1 VTPLRSGQK
10 VKDIVHCLKKRP
22 KFNKKIINVKLLM
35 GTKDNH
41 SKQNQEMVILKN
53 AVENTNEAFVTI
65 DENHTVLFFNKAAE
79 KIFGY
84 SRKEVIGRDLNVI
97 MSPSCSR
104 NHRQAVTRYVKTRI
118 PGRIGHETEM
128 LASRRN
134 GTAFP
139 ASISFSVTEVN
150 GRLFFTGIVRDM
162 TEKQVL
168 QEQIMR
174 SERMAALGQLA
185 AEITHEIK
193 NPLMLIGGFAQQLSR
208 VIDDKKNLEKVNII
222 TDEVTRLEKLL
233 TDLREFHLPKT
244 IASEKVD
251 LKELLQ
257 EIYFMV
263 KDDCEKKNIR
273 TELKIDDKAIL
284 VTGDRNRLK
293 QVFLNL
299 LANSM
304 DSMEHGGSLSIK
316 TVLSG
321 DHVEITVTDEGCGIP
336 EQDKEKIFSPFF
348 TTKKHGTGL
357 GLCISKRI
365 IEEHADG
372 SLSVKSKEGKGT
384 SFTIS
389 LPVYHE
395 TTSEAARME

>member
-1 VTPLRSGQK
+1 
-10 VKDIVHCLKKRP
+10 
-22 KFNKKIINVKLLM
+22 M

-41 SKQNQEMVILKN
+41 SKQNQEMVILKQ

-65 DENHTVLFFNKAAE
+65 DENHKVLFFNKAAE

-84 SRKEVIGRDLNVI
+84 SRKGVIGRDLNVI
-97 MSPSCSR
+97 MSPNCSR

-128 LASRRN
+128 SATRKN
-134 GTAFP
+134 GDIFP

-162 TEKQVL
+162 TEKRAL
-168 QEQIMR
+168 QDKILR

-208 VIDDKKNLEKVNII
+208 VIDDKKNLKKVNII
-222 TDEVTRLEKLL
+222 TDEVKRLERLL
-233 TDLREFHLPKT
+233 ADLREFHLPKT
-244 IASEKVD
+244 ITSEKVD
-251 LKELLQ
+251 IKELLQ
-257 EIYFMV
+257 DIYSML
-263 KDDCEKKNIR
+263 KEDCEKKNIR
-273 TELKIDDKAIL
+273 TELNIDEKAIL
-284 VTGDRNRLK
+284 VVGDRNRLK

-299 LANSM
+299 FKNSM
-304 DSMEHGGSLSIK
+304 EAMEHGGILSIE
-316 TVLSG
+316 TSLSG

-348 TTKKHGTGL
+348 TTKSHGTGL

-365 IEEHADG
+365 IEEHAG
-372 SLSVKSKEGKGT
+372 SSLTVKSKEGKGT
-384 SFTIS
+384 SFKIS
-389 LPVYHE
+389 LPVYQE
-395 TTSEAARME
+395 NP

>member
-1 VTPLRSGQK
+1 MVP
-10 VKDIVHCLKKRP
+10 CLKKGS
-22 KFNKKIINVKLLM
+22 KCNKKVLKVTLLM
-35 GTKDNH
+35 GAKGNY

-65 DENHTVLFFNKAAE
+65 DENHTVIFFNRAAE
-79 KIFGY
+79 EIFGY

-97 MSPSCSR
+97 MSPRCSK

-118 PGRIGHETEM
+118 PGRIGHETE
-128 LASRRN
+128 LVASRRN
-134 GTAFP
+134 GTTFP

-162 TEKQVL
+162 TEKQAL
-168 QEQIMR
+168 QEQIIR
-174 SERMAALGQLA
+174 SEKLSALGQLA

-193 NPLMLIGGFAQQLSR
+193 NPLMLIGGFAQQLIR
-208 VIDDKKNLEKVNII
+208 VIDDEKHLQKLNVI

-244 IASEKVD
+244 IASEKVN
-251 LKELLQ
+251 LKELFQ

-273 TELKIDDKAIL
+273 TELKIDDKALL
-284 VTGDRNRLK
+284 VTGDRYSLK

-299 LANSM
+299 FKNSM
-304 DSMEHGGSLSIK
+304 DAMEHGGVFSIQTSLI
-316 TVLSG
+316 G
-321 DHVEITVTDEGCGIP
+321 DQVEITVADEGCGIP

-372 SLSVKSKEGKGT
+372 SLSMKSKEGKGT
-384 SFTIS
+384 SFTIR
-389 LPVYHE
+389 LPVYRE
-395 TTSEAARME
+395 TSEEAAKME

>member
-1 VTPLRSGQK
+1 
-10 VKDIVHCLKKRP
+10 
-22 KFNKKIINVKLLM
+22 M
-35 GTKDNH
+35 GTKGNH
-41 SKQNQEMVILKN
+41 NKQNQEMVLLKN

-79 KIFGY
+79 EIFGY
-84 SRKEVIGRDLNVI
+84 SRKEVIGHDLDVI
-97 MSPSCSR
+97 MSPSCSK
-104 NHRQAVTRYVKTRI
+104 NHHQAVTRYVKTRI

-134 GTAFP
+134 GDTFP
-139 ASISFSVTEVN
+139 VSISFSVTDVN

-162 TEKQVL
+162 TEKRAL

-193 NPLMLIGGFAQQLSR
+193 NPLMLIGGFVQQLIR
-208 VIDDKKNLEKVNII
+208 VIDDEKHLQKLNVI
-222 TDEVTRLEKLL
+222 TDEVNRLEKLL

-244 IASEKVD
+244 LASEKVD

-257 EIYFMV
+257 EIDLML
-263 KDDCEKKNIR
+263 KEDCEKKNIR
-273 TELKIDDKAIL
+273 TELKIDDKALL
-284 VTGDRNRLK
+284 VTGDRYSLK

-299 LANSM
+299 FKNSM
-304 DSMEHGGSLSIK
+304 DAMEHGGVLSIR
-316 TVLSG
+316 TGLIG
-321 DHVEITVTDEGCGIP
+321 DQVKITVADEGCGIP

-372 SLSVKSKEGKGT
+372 SLSMKSREGKGT

-395 TTSEAARME
+395 TA

>member
-1 VTPLRSGQK
+1 
-10 VKDIVHCLKKRP
+10 
-22 KFNKKIINVKLLM
+22 M

-65 DENHTVLFFNKAAE
+65 DENHTVIFFNKAAE
-79 KIFGY
+79 EIFGY
-84 SRKEVIGRDLNVI
+84 NRKEVIGRDLNVI
-97 MSPSCSR
+97 MSPSCSK
-104 NHRQAVTRYVKTRI
+104 NHHQAVTRYVKTRI

-134 GTAFP
+134 GSTFP

-150 GRLFFTGIVRDM
+150 GRLFFTGIVRDI
-162 TEKQVL
+162 TEKQAL
-168 QEQIMR
+168 QEQVIR
-174 SERMAALGQLA
+174 SEKLSALGQLA

-193 NPLMLIGGFAQQLSR
+193 TPLMLIGGFAQQLIR
-208 VIDDKKNLEKVNII
+208 VIDDEKHLQKLNVI
-222 TDEVTRLEKLL
+222 TDEVARLEKLL

-244 IASEKVD
+244 IAFEKVD

-257 EIYFMV
+257 EIYFMLR
-263 KDDCEKKNIR
+263 DDCEKKNIR
-273 TELKIDDKAIL
+273 TELKIDDKALL
-284 VTGDRNRLK
+284 VTGDRYSLK

-299 LANSM
+299 FKNSM
-304 DSMEHGGSLSIK
+304 DAMEHGGVLSIQ
-316 TVLSG
+316 TSLIG
-321 DHVEITVTDEGCGIP
+321 DQVEITVADEGCGIP

-372 SLSVKSKEGKGT
+372 SLSMKSKEGKGT
-384 SFTIS
+384 SFKIS

-395 TTSEAARME
+395 TP

>member
-1 VTPLRSGQK
+1 
-10 VKDIVHCLKKRP
+10 
-22 KFNKKIINVKLLM
+22 M

-41 SKQNQEMVILKN
+41 SKQNHEMVILKN

-79 KIFGY
+79 EIFGY

-97 MSPSCSR
+97 MSPSCSK
-104 NHRQAVTRYVKTRI
+104 NHHQAVTRYVKTRI

-134 GTAFP
+134 GNTFP

-162 TEKQVL
+162 TEKKAL

-208 VIDDKKNLEKVNII
+208 VIDDKKNLKKVNII
-222 TDEVTRLEKLL
+222 TDEVKRLERLL
-233 TDLREFHLPKT
+233 ADLREFHLPKT

-251 LKELLQ
+251 LKELLH

-273 TELKIDDKAIL
+273 TELKIDDKALL
-284 VTGDRNRLK
+284 VTGDRYSLK

-299 LANSM
+299 FKNSM
-304 DSMEHGGSLSIK
+304 DAMEHGGVLSIQ
-316 TVLSG
+316 TSLIG
-321 DHVEITVTDEGCGIP
+321 DQVEIIVADEGCGIP

-372 SLSVKSKEGKGT
+372 SLSMKSKEGKGT
-384 SFTIS
+384 SFKVS
-389 LPVYHE
+389 LPVYRE
-395 TTSEAARME
+395 TPSEAVRME

>member
-1 VTPLRSGQK
+1 
-10 VKDIVHCLKKRP
+10 
-22 KFNKKIINVKLLM
+22 M

-65 DENHTVLFFNKAAE
+65 DENHTVLFFNRAAE
-79 KIFGY
+79 EIFGY

-97 MSPSCSR
+97 MLPSCSK

-128 LASRRN
+128 VASRRN
-134 GTAFP
+134 GTTFP

-162 TEKQVL
+162 TEKKAL
-168 QEQIMR
+168 QEQIIR
-174 SERMAALGQLA
+174 SERLSALGQLA

-193 NPLMLIGGFAQQLSR
+193 NPLMLIGGFAQQLIR
-208 VIDDKKNLEKVNII
+208 VIDDEKHLQKLNVI
-222 TDEVTRLEKLL
+222 TDEVARLEKLL
-233 TDLREFHLPKT
+233 TDLREFHLPKAL
-244 IASEKVD
+244 ASEKVD
-251 LKELLQ
+251 LKELFQ

-273 TELKIDDKAIL
+273 TELKIDDKAFL
-284 VTGDRNRLK
+284 VAGDRYSLK

-299 LANSM
+299 FKNSM
-304 DSMEHGGSLSIK
+304 DAMEHGGVLSIQ
-316 TVLSG
+316 TGLIG
-321 DHVEITVTDEGCGIP
+321 GQVEITVADEGCGIA

-372 SLSVKSKEGKGT
+372 SLSMKSKEGKGT
-384 SFTIS
+384 SFKVS

-395 TTSEAARME
+395 TPSEAARME

>member
-1 VTPLRSGQK
+1 MRAKG
-10 VKDIVHCLKKRP
+10 
-22 KFNKKIINVKLLM
+22 
-35 GTKDNH
+35 NH

-84 SRKEVIGRDLNVI
+84 SRKEVIGHDLNVI
-97 MSPSCSR
+97 MSPSCSK
-104 NHRQAVTRYVKTRI
+104 NHHQAVTRYVKTRI

-134 GTAFP
+134 GTTFP

-162 TEKQVL
+162 TEKQAL

-174 SERMAALGQLA
+174 SEKLSALGQLA

-193 NPLMLIGGFAQQLSR
+193 NPLMLIGGFAQQLIR
-208 VIDDKKNLEKVNII
+208 VIDDEKHLQKLNVI
-222 TDEVTRLEKLL
+222 TDEVARLEKLL
-233 TDLREFHLPKT
+233 TDLREFHLPQI

-273 TELKIDDKAIL
+273 TELKIDDKALL
-284 VTGDRNRLK
+284 VTGDRYSLK

-299 LANSM
+299 FKNSM
-304 DSMEHGGSLSIK
+304 DAMEHGGVLSIQ
-316 TVLSG
+316 TSLIG
-321 DHVEITVTDEGCGIP
+321 DQVEITVADEGCGIP

-372 SLSVKSKEGKGT
+372 SLSMKSKEGKGT
-384 SFTIS
+384 SFKIS

-395 TTSEAARME
+395 TP

>member
-1 VTPLRSGQK
+1 
-10 VKDIVHCLKKRP
+10 
-22 KFNKKIINVKLLM
+22 M

-41 SKQNQEMVILKN
+41 SNQNQEMVILKN
-53 AVENTNEAFVTI
+53 AVENANEAFVTI
-65 DENHTVLFFNKAAE
+65 DENHTVIFFNKAAE

-84 SRKEVIGRDLNVI
+84 SRKEVIGRDLIVI
-97 MSPSCSR
+97 MSPGCSR
-104 NHRQAVTRYVKTRI
+104 DHRQAVTRYVKTRI

-128 LASRRN
+128 LARRRN
-134 GTAFP
+134 GATFP

-162 TEKQVL
+162 TEKRAL

-208 VIDDKKNLEKVNII
+208 VIDDKKNLEKVKII
-222 TDEVTRLEKLL
+222 TDEVKRLEKLL

-244 IASEKVD
+244 IAFEKVD
-251 LKELLQ
+251 LRELFH
-257 EIYFMV
+257 EIYSML
-263 KDDCEKKNIR
+263 KEGCEKKNIR
-273 TELKIDDKAIL
+273 IELNIRDNALL

-316 TVLSG
+316 TVFSG

-365 IEEHADG
+365 IEEHTDG
-372 SLSVKSKEGKGT
+372 SLSMKSKEGKGT
-384 SFTIS
+384 SFKIS

-395 TTSEAARME
+395 TP

>member
-1 VTPLRSGQK
+1 
-10 VKDIVHCLKKRP
+10 
-22 KFNKKIINVKLLM
+22 M

-41 SKQNQEMVILKN
+41 SKQNHEMVILKN

-79 KIFGY
+79 EIFGY

-97 MSPSCSR
+97 MSPSCSK
-104 NHRQAVTRYVKTRI
+104 NHHQAVTRYVKTRI

-134 GTAFP
+134 GNTFP

-162 TEKQVL
+162 TEKKAL

-208 VIDDKKNLEKVNII
+208 VIDDKKNLKKVNII
-222 TDEVTRLEKLL
+222 TDEVKRLERLL
-233 TDLREFHLPKT
+233 ADLREFHLPKT

-251 LKELLQ
+251 LKELLH

-273 TELKIDDKAIL
+273 TELKIDDKALL
-284 VTGDRNRLK
+284 VTGDRYSLK

-299 LANSM
+299 FKNSM
-304 DSMEHGGSLSIK
+304 DAMEHGG
-316 TVLSG
+316 VLLIQTNLIG
-321 DHVEITVTDEGCGIP
+321 DQVEITVADEGCGIP

-372 SLSVKSKEGKGT
+372 SLSMKSKEGKGT
-384 SFTIS
+384 SFKVS
-389 LPVYHE
+389 LPVYRE
-395 TTSEAARME
+395 TP

>member
-1 VTPLRSGQK
+1 
-10 VKDIVHCLKKRP
+10 
-22 KFNKKIINVKLLM
+22 M
-35 GTKDNH
+35 GAKGNH
-41 SKQNQEMVILKN
+41 SKQNQEMVILQS

-84 SRKEVIGRDLNVI
+84 NRKEVIGRDLNVI

-134 GTAFP
+134 GDTFP

-162 TEKQVL
+162 TEKQAL

-208 VIDDKKNLEKVNII
+208 VIDDKKNLKKVNII
-222 TDEVTRLEKLL
+222 TDEVKRLERLL
-233 TDLREFHLPKT
+233 ADLREFHLPKT

-257 EIYFMV
+257 EIYFML

-273 TELKIDDKAIL
+273 TELKIDDKALL
-284 VTGDRNRLK
+284 VAGDKYRLK

-299 LANSM
+299 FKNSM
-304 DSMEHGGSLSIK
+304 DAMEHGGVLSIQ
-316 TVLSG
+316 TSLIG
-321 DHVEITVTDEGCGIP
+321 DQVEIIVADEGCGIP

-365 IEEHADG
+365 IEEHSGG
-372 SLSVKSKEGKGT
+372 SLSMKSEEGKGT
-384 SFTIS
+384 SFKIS
-389 LPVYHE
+389 LPVYQE
-395 TTSEAARME
+395 TSKGSNKN

>member
-1 VTPLRSGQK
+1 
-10 VKDIVHCLKKRP
+10 
-22 KFNKKIINVKLLM
+22 M

-41 SKQNQEMVILKN
+41 SKQNHEMVILKN

-79 KIFGY
+79 EIFGY

-97 MSPSCSR
+97 MSPSCSK
-104 NHRQAVTRYVKTRI
+104 NHHQAVTRYVKTRI

-134 GTAFP
+134 GNTFP

-162 TEKQVL
+162 TEKKAL

-208 VIDDKKNLEKVNII
+208 VIDDKKNLKKVNII
-222 TDEVTRLEKLL
+222 TDEVKRLERLL
-233 TDLREFHLPKT
+233 ADLREFHLPKT

-251 LKELLQ
+251 LKELLH

-273 TELKIDDKAIL
+273 TELKIDDKALL
-284 VTGDRNRLK
+284 VTGDRYSLK

-299 LANSM
+299 FKNSM
-304 DSMEHGGSLSIK
+304 DAMEHGGVLSIQ
-316 TVLSG
+316 TSLIG
-321 DHVEITVTDEGCGIP
+321 DQVEIIVADEGCGIP

-372 SLSVKSKEGKGT
+372 SLSMKSKEGKGT
-384 SFTIS
+384 SFKVS
-389 LPVYHE
+389 LPVYRE
-395 TTSEAARME
+395 TP

>member
-1 VTPLRSGQK
+1 
-10 VKDIVHCLKKRP
+10 
-22 KFNKKIINVKLLM
+22 M

-41 SKQNQEMVILKN
+41 SKQNQEMAILQS

-79 KIFGY
+79 EIFGY

-97 MSPSCSR
+97 MSPSCSK

-118 PGRIGHETEM
+118 PGRIRHETEM

-134 GTAFP
+134 GNTFP

-162 TEKQVL
+162 TEKQAL
-168 QEQIMR
+168 QEQIIR
-174 SERMAALGQLA
+174 SERLSALGQLA
-185 AEITHEIK
+185 AEVTHEIK
-193 NPLMLIGGFAQQLSR
+193 NPLMLIGGFAQQLIR
-208 VIDDKKNLEKVNII
+208 VIDDEKHLQKLNVI
-222 TDEVTRLEKLL
+222 TDEVKRLEKLL

-244 IASEKVD
+244 IASEKVY

-257 EIYFMV
+257 EIYFML
-263 KDDCEKKNIR
+263 KNDCEKKNIR
-273 TELKIDDKAIL
+273 TELKIDDKALL
-284 VTGDRNRLK
+284 VTGDRSRLK

-299 LANSM
+299 FKNSM
-304 DSMEHGGSLSIK
+304 DAMEHGGVLSIQ
-316 TVLSG
+316 TTLSD
-321 DHVEITVTDEGCGIP
+321 DHVEITVADEGCGIP
-336 EQDKEKIFSPFF
+336 EKDKEKIFSPFF

-372 SLSVKSKEGKGT
+372 SLSMKSKEGKGT
-384 SFTIS
+384 SFKIS
-389 LPVYHE
+389 LPVYQE
-395 TTSEAARME
+395 TSKGSNKN

>member
-1 VTPLRSGQK
+1 MRAKGNQ
-10 VKDIVHCLKKRP
+10 
-22 KFNKKIINVKLLM
+22 
-35 GTKDNH
+35 

-65 DENHTVLFFNKAAE
+65 DQNHTVIFFNKAAE
-79 KIFGY
+79 EIFGY
-84 SRKEVIGRDLNVI
+84 SRKEVIGRDLNAI
-97 MSPSCSR
+97 MSPSCSK

-118 PGRIGHETEM
+118 PGRIGHETVM
-128 LASRRN
+128 AARRKN
-134 GTAFP
+134 GTTFP

-162 TEKQVL
+162 TEKQAL
-168 QEQIMR
+168 QEQIIR
-174 SERMAALGQLA
+174 SERLSALGQLA

-193 NPLMLIGGFAQQLSR
+193 NPLMLIGGFAQQLIR
-208 VIDDKKNLEKVNII
+208 VIDDEKHLKKLNVI

-244 IASEKVD
+244 ITFEKVD

-257 EIYFMV
+257 EIYFMLQ
-263 KDDCEKKNIR
+263 DDCEKKNIR
-273 TELKIDDKAIL
+273 TELKIDDKALL
-284 VTGDRNRLK
+284 VTGDRHSLK

-299 LANSM
+299 VKNSM
-304 DSMEHGGSLSIK
+304 DAMEHGGVLSIQ
-316 TVLSG
+316 TSLIG
-321 DHVEITVTDEGCGIP
+321 DQVEITVADEGCGIP

-348 TTKKHGTGL
+348 TTKKEGTGL

-365 IEEHADG
+365 IEKHTDG
-372 SLSVKSKEGKGT
+372 SLSMKSKEGKGT
-384 SFTIS
+384 SFKIS

-395 TTSEAARME
+395 TLQETARME

>member
-1 VTPLRSGQK
+1 MRAKG
-10 VKDIVHCLKKRP
+10 
-22 KFNKKIINVKLLM
+22 
-35 GTKDNH
+35 NH

-65 DENHTVLFFNKAAE
+65 DQNHTVLFFNKAAE
-79 KIFGY
+79 EIFGY
-84 SRKEVIGRDLNVI
+84 SRKEVVGRDLNVI
-97 MSPSCSR
+97 MSPSCSK

-118 PGRIGHETEM
+118 PGRIGHDTEM
-128 LASRRN
+128 VASRKN
-134 GTAFP
+134 GDSFP

-162 TEKQVL
+162 TEKHAL
-168 QEQIMR
+168 QEQIIR
-174 SERMAALGQLA
+174 SERLSALGQLA

-193 NPLMLIGGFAQQLSR
+193 NPLMLIGGFAQQLIR
-208 VIDDKKNLEKVNII
+208 VIDDEKHLKKLNVI

-233 TDLREFHLPKT
+233 ADLREFHLPKT
-244 IASEKVD
+244 ITFEKVD

-257 EIYFMV
+257 EIYFML
-263 KDDCEKKNIR
+263 KDDCEKKNIH
-273 TELKIDDKAIL
+273 TELNIDTTGIL
-284 VTGDRNRLK
+284 VTGDRGRLK

-299 LANSM
+299 FKNSM
-304 DSMEHGGSLSIK
+304 DSMEHGGSLSVK

-321 DHVEITVTDEGCGIP
+321 DHVEITVADEGCGIP

-357 GLCISKRI
+357 GLCISKKI

-372 SLSVKSKEGKGT
+372 SLSMKSKEGKGT
-384 SFTIS
+384 SFNIS
-389 LPVYHE
+389 LPLYQE
-395 TTSEAARME
+395 TP